1 MNKVMNWFT
10 DTLAPGMQKIFSNP
24 WIAAVASAMQKILP
38 FILVGSVISIY
49 NVFVRYIPSLPDLSF
64 VNTFSFGMM
73 SLIVAFMVAYFG
85 MIELD
90 HPKYTITAGLT
101 SLTVFIMALCPTMAT
116 ILKNPT
122 TGKMEL
128 TITDINFVGGSGL
141 FIAIIVALIVMIIFH
156 FYAKLHVLENSVSMP
171 DFVCEWIN
179 NIIPMTLIYL
189 VFGITVIT
197 IGFDLVGF
205 INTIFQPIINIGQS
219 LPGFIIICF
228 LYVLLYSVG
237 ISAWSLNA
245 IVKPILMAG
254 IAANAELALAG
265 ADPIHIVTTET
276 IFTTALIAMG
286 GLGGTLP
293 LNFLMLFKCK
303 SKKLKTMGKICI
315 APSIFN
321 INEPLVYGA
330 PIVFNPLLMIPMWLN
345 AVVGP
350 IIIWF
355 VMSGGLLNIPAG
367 VNNISRIPA
376 PICTWLT
383 TDDVR
388 AFLWFFILFI
398 IYGLI
403 WYPFLMKYDAQL
415 IKEEK
420 AKEAMKLDAQATE
433 HQEAKQA

>member
-1 MNKVMNWFT
+1 MKGIMNWFT
-10 DTLAPGMQKIFSNP
+10 NKLAPGMQKVFSNP

-73 SLIVAFMVAYFG
+73 SLIVAFMVTYFG
-85 MIELD
+85 MVELD

-101 SLTVFIMALCPTMAT
+101 SVTVFLMALCPTMAT
-116 ILKNPT
+116 LLKNET
-122 TGKMEL
+122 TGKTEL
-128 TITDINFVGGSGL
+128 TFTDINFLGGSGL
-141 FIAIIVALIVMIIFH
+141 FIAIIVGLVVMLIFH
-156 FYAKLHVLENSVSMP
+156 LYAKLHILEDSATMP

-179 NIIPMTLIYL
+179 NIVPMTIIYL
-189 VFGITVIT
+189 IFGVTVFT
-197 IGFDLVGF
+197 IGFDLVEF
-205 INTIFQPIINIGQS
+205 INLIFQPIVNLGQS
-219 LPGFIIICF
+219 LLGFVVICF

-254 IAANAELALAG
+254 IAANAEMALAG
-265 ADPIHIVTTET
+265 GSPIYIVTTET

-315 APSIFN
+315 GPSIFN

-330 PIVFNPLLMIPMWLN
+330 PIVFNPLLMIPMWIN
-345 AVVGP
+345 SIIGP
-350 IIIWF
+350 LIIWF
-355 VMSGGLLNIPAG
+355 VMKAGMLNIPAG

-383 TDDVR
+383 TDDFR
-388 AFLWFFILFI
+388 AFIWFLVLFI

-403 WYPFLMKYDAQL
+403 WYPFLMRYDNQL
-415 IKEEK
+415 VKEEHE
-420 AKEAMKLDAQATE
+420 KELLKKE
-433 HQEAKQA
+433 F

>member
-1 MNKVMNWFT
+1 MNKLMSWFT
-10 DTLAPGMQKIFSNP
+10 DSLAPGMQKIFDNP
-24 WIAAVASAMQKILP
+24 WISAVASSMQKILP

-101 SLTVFIMALCPTMAT
+101 SLTAFLLSLFPSMASIIVSDTG
-116 ILKNPT
+116 LKT
-122 TGKMEL
+122 FQ
-128 TITDINFVGGSGL
+128 IQDINYIGGSGL
-141 FIAIIVALIVMIIFH
+141 FISILIALFVMVVFH
-156 FYAKLHVLENSVSMP
+156 FYAKLHILEDSVSVP

-189 VFGITVIT
+189 VIGILT
-197 IGFDLVGF
+197 IQLQIDLVLF
-205 INTIFQPIINIGQS
+205 INWLFQPVVSIGQS
-219 LPGFIIICF
+219 LPGFIIISF
-228 LYVLLYSVG
+228 LYVLLYSLG

-254 IAANAELALAG
+254 ISANAELALAG
-265 ADPIHIVTTET
+265 GSPIYIVTTET
-276 IFTTALIAMG
+276 IFTTALVAMG
-286 GLGGTLP
+286 GLGATLP
-293 LNFLMLFKCK
+293 LNILMLVKCK

-315 APSIFN
+315 GPSIFN

-330 PIVFNPLLMIPMWLN
+330 PIVFNPLLMIPMWVN
-345 AVVGP
+345 SIVGAIVV
-350 IIIWF
+350 WF
-355 VMSGGLLNIPAG
+355 AMSLDFLNIPAG

-383 TDDVR
+383 TDDFR
-388 AFLWFFILFI
+388 AFIWFFVLFV
-398 IYGLI
+398 IYTII
-403 WYPFLMKYDAQL
+403 WYPFLMKYDKQL
-415 IKEEK
+415 LDKEK
-420 AKEAMKLDAQATE
+420 NK
-433 HQEAKQA
+433 

>member
-1 MNKVMNWFT
+1 MNQIMSWFT
-10 DTLAPGMQKIFSNP
+10 DKLAPGMQKIFSNP
-24 WIAAVASAMQKILP
+24 WVGAVASAMQKILP
-38 FILVGSVISIY
+38 FILVGSVVSIY
-49 NVFVRYIPSLPDLSF
+49 NVFVRYIPSLPDMSF

-73 SLIVAFMVAYFG
+73 SLIVSFMVAYFG
-85 MIELD
+85 MVELD

-101 SLTVFIMALCPTMAT
+101 SLTVFLMALCPTMAT
-116 ILKNPT
+116 LVKNAA
-122 TGKMEL
+122 TGKTEL
-128 TITDINFVGGSGL
+128 TITDINFLGGSGL
-141 FIAIIVALIVMIIFH
+141 FIAIIVALIVMVIFH
-156 FYAKLHVLENSVSMP
+156 FYAKLHVLENSASMP

-189 VFGITVIT
+189 VFGITVFT
-197 IGFDLVGF
+197 LGFDLVGF
-205 INTIFQPIINIGQS
+205 INMVFQPIVDIGQS
-219 LPGFIIICF
+219 LPGFVIICF

-265 ADPIHIVTTET
+265 GQPIHIVTTET

-303 SKKLKTMGKICI
+303 SKKLKTMGKICL
-315 APSIFN
+315 APSVFN

-330 PIVFNPLLMIPMWLN
+330 PIVFNPLLMIPMWMN
-345 AVVGP
+345 SVVGAL
-350 IIIWF
+350 IIWF
-355 VMSGGLLNIPAG
+355 IMRAGFLNIPAG

-383 TDDVR
+383 TDGYR
-388 AFLWFFILFI
+388 AFFWFFILFA
-398 IYGLI
+398 IYALI
-403 WYPFLMKYDAQL
+403 WYPFLMKYDKQL
-415 IKEEK
+415 VKEEQE
-420 AKEAMKLDAQATE
+420 KETVKKPL
-433 HQEAKQA
+433 

>member
-1 MNKVMNWFT
+1 MNKLMSWFT
-10 DTLAPGMQKIFSNP
+10 DSLAPGMQKIFDNP
-24 WIAAVASAMQKILP
+24 WISAVASSMQKILP

-101 SLTVFIMALCPTMAT
+101 SLTAFLLSLFPSMASIIVSDTG
-116 ILKNPT
+116 LKT
-122 TGKMEL
+122 FQ
-128 TITDINFVGGSGL
+128 IQDINYIGGSGL
-141 FIAIIVALIVMIIFH
+141 FISILIALFVMVVFH
-156 FYAKLHVLENSVSMP
+156 FYAKLHILEDSVSVP

-189 VFGITVIT
+189 VIGILT
-197 IGFDLVGF
+197 IQLQIDLVLF
-205 INTIFQPIINIGQS
+205 INWLFQPVVSIGQS
-219 LPGFIIICF
+219 LPGFIIISF
-228 LYVLLYSVG
+228 LYVLLYSLG

-254 IAANAELALAG
+254 ISANAELALAG
-265 ADPIHIVTTET
+265 GSPIYIVTTET
-276 IFTTALIAMG
+276 IFTTALVAMG
-286 GLGGTLP
+286 GLGATLP
-293 LNFLMLFKCK
+293 LNILMLVKCK

-315 APSIFN
+315 GPSIFN

-330 PIVFNPLLMIPMWLN
+330 PIVFNPLLMIPMWVN
-345 AVVGP
+345 SIVGAIVV
-350 IIIWF
+350 WF
-355 VMSGGLLNIPAG
+355 AMSLGFLNIPAG

-383 TDDVR
+383 TDDFR
-388 AFLWFFILFI
+388 AFIWFFVLFAI
-398 IYGLI
+398 
-403 WYPFLMKYDAQL
+403 
-415 IKEEK
+415 
-420 AKEAMKLDAQATE
+420 
-433 HQEAKQA
+433 

>member
-1 MNKVMNWFT
+1 MNQIMSWFT
-10 DTLAPGMQKIFSNP
+10 DKLAPGMQKIFSNP
-24 WIAAVASAMQKILP
+24 WVGAVASAMQKILP
-38 FILVGSVISIY
+38 FILVGSVVSIY
-49 NVFVRYIPSLPDLSF
+49 NVFVRYIPSLPDMSF

-73 SLIVAFMVAYFG
+73 SLIVSFMVAYFG
-85 MIELD
+85 MVELD

-101 SLTVFIMALCPTMAT
+101 SLTVFLMALCPTMAT
-116 ILKNPT
+116 LVKNAA
-122 TGKMEL
+122 TGKTEL
-128 TITDINFVGGSGL
+128 TITDINFLGGSGL
-141 FIAIIVALIVMIIFH
+141 FIAIIVALIVMVIFH
-156 FYAKLHVLENSVSMP
+156 FYAKLHVLENSASMP

-189 VFGITVIT
+189 VFGITVFT
-197 IGFDLVGF
+197 LGFDLVGF
-205 INTIFQPIINIGQS
+205 INMVFQPIVDIGQS
-219 LPGFIIICF
+219 LPGFVIICF

-265 ADPIHIVTTET
+265 GQPIHIVTTET

-303 SKKLKTMGKICI
+303 SKKLKTMGKICL
-315 APSIFN
+315 APSVFN

-330 PIVFNPLLMIPMWLN
+330 PIVFNPLLMIPMWMN
-345 AVVGP
+345 SAVGAL
-350 IIIWF
+350 IIWF
-355 VMSGGLLNIPAG
+355 IMRAGFLNIPAG

-383 TDDVR
+383 TDDYR
-388 AFLWFFILFI
+388 AFFWFFILFA
-398 IYGLI
+398 IYALI
-403 WYPFLMKYDAQL
+403 WYPFLMKYDKQL
-415 IKEEK
+415 VKEEQE
-420 AKEAMKLDAQATE
+420 KETVKKPL
-433 HQEAKQA
+433 

>member
-1 MNKVMNWFT
+1 MNNIMSWFT
-10 DTLAPGMQKIFSNP
+10 DKLAPGMQKIFSNP
-24 WIAAVASAMQKILP
+24 WVGAVASAMQKILP
-38 FILVGSVISIY
+38 FILVGSVVSIY
-49 NVFVRYIPSLPDLSF
+49 NVFVRYIPSLPDMSF

-73 SLIVAFMVAYFG
+73 SLIVSFMVAYFG

-101 SLTVFIMALCPTMAT
+101 SLTVFLMALCPTMAT
-116 ILKNPT
+116 LLKNAT
-122 TGKMEL
+122 TGKTEL
-128 TITDINFVGGSGL
+128 TITDINFLGGSGL
-141 FIAIIVALIVMIIFH
+141 FIAIIVALVVMIVFH
-156 FYAKLHVLENSVSMP
+156 FYAKLHVLENSASMP

-179 NIIPMTLIYL
+179 NIIPMTLVYL
-189 VFGITVIT
+189 LFGITVFT
-197 IGFDLVGF
+197 VGFDLVGF
-205 INTIFQPIINIGQS
+205 INMIFQPIVDIGQS
-219 LPGFIIICF
+219 LPGFVIICF

-265 ADPIHIVTTET
+265 GQPVNIVTTET

-303 SKKLKTMGKICI
+303 SKKLKTMGKICL

-330 PIVFNPLLMIPMWLN
+330 PIVFNPLLMIPMWMN
-345 AVVGP
+345 SIVGALM
-350 IIIWF
+350 IWF
-355 VMSGGLLNIPAG
+355 IMRAGFLNIPAG

-383 TDDVR
+383 TDDYR
-388 AFLWFFILFI
+388 AFIWFFVLFA

-403 WYPFLMKYDAQL
+403 WYPFLMKYDRQL
-415 IKEEK
+415 VKEEQE
-420 AKEAMKLDAQATE
+420 KEASK
-433 HQEAKQA
+433 KPV

>member
-1 MNKVMNWFT
+1 MKNMMSWFT
-10 DTLAPGMQKIFSNP
+10 EKLAPGMQKIFSNP
-24 WIAAVASAMQKILP
+24 WVGAVASAMQKILP
-38 FILVGSVISIY
+38 FILVGSVVSIY
-49 NVFVRYIPSLPDLSF
+49 NVFVRYIPSLPDLGY

-73 SLIVAFMVAYFG
+73 SLIVSFMVAYFG

-101 SLTVFIMALCPTMAT
+101 SLTVFLMALCPSMAT
-116 ILKNPT
+116 LLKNVET
-122 TGKMEL
+122 NKTEL
-128 TITDINFVGGSGL
+128 TITDINFLGGSGL
-141 FIAIIVALIVMIIFH
+141 FIAIMVALVVMVIFH
-156 FYAKLHVLENSVSMP
+156 FYAKLHVLENSATMP

-179 NIIPMTLIYL
+179 NIIPMTIIYL
-189 VFGITVIT
+189 GFGITVFT
-197 IGFDLVGF
+197 VGFDLVAF
-205 INTIFQPIINIGQS
+205 INMIFQPVVTIGQS
-219 LPGFIIICF
+219 LPGFVLICF

-265 ADPIHIVTTET
+265 GQPIYIVTTET

-303 SKKLKTMGKICI
+303 SKKLKTMGKICL

-330 PIVFNPLLMIPMWLN
+330 PIVFNPLLMIPMWMN
-345 AVVGP
+345 SIVGAL
-350 IIIWF
+350 IIWF
-355 VMSGGLLNIPAG
+355 IMKAGFLNIPAG

-383 TDDVR
+383 TDDFR
-388 AFLWFFILFI
+388 AFLWFFVLFV

-403 WYPFLMKYDAQL
+403 WYPFLMKYDRQL
-415 IKEEK
+415 VKEEQE
-420 AKEAMKLDAQATE
+420 KEIKKVE
-433 HQEAKQA
+433 KG

>member
-1 MNKVMNWFT
+1 MNQIMSWFT
-10 DTLAPGMQKIFSNP
+10 DKLEPVMQKIFSNP
-24 WIAAVASAMQKILP
+24 WVGAVASAMQKILP
-38 FILVGSVISIY
+38 FILVGSVVSIY
-49 NVFVRYIPSLPDLSF
+49 NVFVRYIPSLPDMSF

-73 SLIVAFMVAYFG
+73 SLIVSFMVAYFG
-85 MIELD
+85 MVELD

-101 SLTVFIMALCPTMAT
+101 SLTVFLMALCPTMAT
-116 ILKNPT
+116 LVKNAA
-122 TGKMEL
+122 TGKTEL
-128 TITDINFVGGSGL
+128 TITDINFLGGSGL
-141 FIAIIVALIVMIIFH
+141 FIAIIVALIVMVIFH
-156 FYAKLHVLENSVSMP
+156 FYAKLHVLENSASMP

-189 VFGITVIT
+189 VFGITVFT
-197 IGFDLVGF
+197 LGFDLVGF
-205 INTIFQPIINIGQS
+205 INMVFQPIVDIGQS
-219 LPGFIIICF
+219 LPGFVIICF

-265 ADPIHIVTTET
+265 GQPIHIVTTET

-303 SKKLKTMGKICI
+303 SKKLKTMGKICL
-315 APSIFN
+315 APSVFN

-330 PIVFNPLLMIPMWLN
+330 PIVFNPLLMIPMWMN
-345 AVVGP
+345 SVVGAL
-350 IIIWF
+350 IIWF
-355 VMSGGLLNIPAG
+355 IMRAGFLNIPAG

-383 TDDVR
+383 TDDYR
-388 AFLWFFILFI
+388 AFFWFFILFA
-398 IYGLI
+398 IYALI
-403 WYPFLMKYDAQL
+403 WYPFLMKYDKQL
-415 IKEEK
+415 VKEEQE
-420 AKEAMKLDAQATE
+420 KETVKKPL
-433 HQEAKQA
+433 

>member
-1 MNKVMNWFT
+1 MNQIMSWFT
-10 DTLAPGMQKIFSNP
+10 DKLAPGMQKIFSNP
-24 WIAAVASAMQKILP
+24 WVGAVASAMQKILP
-38 FILVGSVISIY
+38 FILVGSVVSIY
-49 NVFVRYIPSLPDLSF
+49 NVFVRYIPSLPDMSF

-73 SLIVAFMVAYFG
+73 SLIVSFMAAYFG
-85 MIELD
+85 MVELD

-101 SLTVFIMALCPTMAT
+101 SLTVFLMALCPTMAT
-116 ILKNPT
+116 LVKNAA
-122 TGKMEL
+122 TGKTEL
-128 TITDINFVGGSGL
+128 TITDINFLGGSGL
-141 FIAIIVALIVMIIFH
+141 FIAIIVALIVMVIFH
-156 FYAKLHVLENSVSMP
+156 FYAKLHVLENSASMP

-189 VFGITVIT
+189 VFGITVFT
-197 IGFDLVGF
+197 LGFDLVGF
-205 INTIFQPIINIGQS
+205 INMVFQPIVDIGQS
-219 LPGFIIICF
+219 LPGFVIICF

-265 ADPIHIVTTET
+265 GQPIHIVTTET

-303 SKKLKTMGKICI
+303 SKKLKTMGKICL
-315 APSIFN
+315 APSVFN

-330 PIVFNPLLMIPMWLN
+330 PIVFNPLLMIPMWMN
-345 AVVGP
+345 SVVGAL
-350 IIIWF
+350 IIWF
-355 VMSGGLLNIPAG
+355 IMRAGFLNIPAG

-383 TDDVR
+383 TDDYR
-388 AFLWFFILFI
+388 AFFWFFILFA
-398 IYGLI
+398 IYALI
-403 WYPFLMKYDAQL
+403 WYPFLMKYDKQL
-415 IKEEK
+415 VKEEQE
-420 AKEAMKLDAQATE
+420 KETVKKPL
-433 HQEAKQA
+433 

>member
-1 MNKVMNWFT
+1 MNQIMSWFT
-10 DTLAPGMQKIFSNP
+10 DKLAPGMQKIFSNP
-24 WIAAVASAMQKILP
+24 WVGAVASAMQKILP
-38 FILVGSVISIY
+38 FILVGSVVSIY
-49 NVFVRYIPSLPDLSF
+49 NVFVRYIPSLPDMSF

-73 SLIVAFMVAYFG
+73 SLIVSFMVAYFG
-85 MIELD
+85 MVELD

-101 SLTVFIMALCPTMAT
+101 SLTVFLMALCPTMAT
-116 ILKNPT
+116 LVKNAA
-122 TGKMEL
+122 TGKTEL
-128 TITDINFVGGSGL
+128 TITDINFLGGSGL
-141 FIAIIVALIVMIIFH
+141 FIAIIVALIVMVIFH
-156 FYAKLHVLENSVSMP
+156 FYAKLHVLENSASMP

-189 VFGITVIT
+189 VFGITVFT
-197 IGFDLVGF
+197 LGFDLVGF
-205 INTIFQPIINIGQS
+205 INMVFQPIVDIGQS
-219 LPGFIIICF
+219 LPGFVIICF

-265 ADPIHIVTTET
+265 GQPIHIVTTET

-303 SKKLKTMGKICI
+303 SKKLKTMGKIWL
-315 APSIFN
+315 APSVFN

-330 PIVFNPLLMIPMWLN
+330 PIVFNPLLMIPMWMN
-345 AVVGP
+345 SVVGAL
-350 IIIWF
+350 IIWF
-355 VMSGGLLNIPAG
+355 IMRAGFLNIPAG

-383 TDDVR
+383 TDDYR
-388 AFLWFFILFI
+388 AFFWFFILFA
-398 IYGLI
+398 IYALI
-403 WYPFLMKYDAQL
+403 WYPFLMKYDKQL
-415 IKEEK
+415 VKEEQE
-420 AKEAMKLDAQATE
+420 KETVKKPL
-433 HQEAKQA
+433 

>member
-1 MNKVMNWFT
+1 MKGIMNWFT
-10 DTLAPGMQKIFSNP
+10 NKLAPGMQKVFSNP

-73 SLIVAFMVAYFG
+73 SLIVAFMVTYFG
-85 MIELD
+85 MVELD

-101 SLTVFIMALCPTMAT
+101 SVTVFLMALCPTMAT
-116 ILKNPT
+116 LLQNAT
-122 TGKMEL
+122 TGKTEL
-128 TITDINFVGGSGL
+128 TFTDINFLGGSGL
-141 FIAIIVALIVMIIFH
+141 FIAIIVGLVVMLIFH
-156 FYAKLHVLENSVSMP
+156 LYAKLHILEDSATMP

-179 NIIPMTLIYL
+179 NIVPMTIIYL
-189 VFGITVIT
+189 IFGVTVFT
-197 IGFDLVGF
+197 IGFDLVEF
-205 INTIFQPIINIGQS
+205 INLIFQPIVNLGQS
-219 LPGFIIICF
+219 LPGFVVICF

-254 IAANAELALAG
+254 IAANAEMALAG
-265 ADPIHIVTTET
+265 GSPIYIVTTET

-315 APSIFN
+315 GPSIFN

-330 PIVFNPLLMIPMWLN
+330 PIVFNPLLMIPMWIN
-345 AVVGP
+345 SIIGP
-350 IIIWF
+350 LIIWF
-355 VMSGGLLNIPAG
+355 VMKAGMLNIPAG

-383 TDDVR
+383 TDDFR
-388 AFLWFFILFI
+388 AFIWFLVLFI

-403 WYPFLMKYDAQL
+403 WYPFLMRYDNQL
-415 IKEEK
+415 VKEEHE
-420 AKEAMKLDAQATE
+420 KELLKKE
-433 HQEAKQA
+433 F

>member
-1 MNKVMNWFT
+1 MKGIMNWFT
-10 DTLAPGMQKIFSNP
+10 NKLAPGMQKVFSNP

-73 SLIVAFMVAYFG
+73 SLIVAFMVTYFG
-85 MIELD
+85 MVELD

-101 SLTVFIMALCPTMAT
+101 SVTVFLMALCPTMAT
-116 ILKNPT
+116 LLKNAA
-122 TGKMEL
+122 TGKTEL
-128 TITDINFVGGSGL
+128 TFTDINFLGGSGL
-141 FIAIIVALIVMIIFH
+141 FIAIIVGLVVMLIFH
-156 FYAKLHVLENSVSMP
+156 LYAKLHILEDSATMP

-179 NIIPMTLIYL
+179 NIVPMTIIYL
-189 VFGITVIT
+189 IFGVTVFT
-197 IGFDLVGF
+197 IGFDLVEF
-205 INTIFQPIINIGQS
+205 INLIFQPIVNLGQS
-219 LPGFIIICF
+219 LLGFVVICF

-254 IAANAELALAG
+254 IAANAEMALAG
-265 ADPIHIVTTET
+265 GSPIYIVTTET

-315 APSIFN
+315 GPSIFN

-330 PIVFNPLLMIPMWLN
+330 PIVFNPLLMIPMWIN
-345 AVVGP
+345 SIIGP
-350 IIIWF
+350 LIIWF
-355 VMSGGLLNIPAG
+355 VMKAGMLNIPAG

-383 TDDVR
+383 TDDFR
-388 AFLWFFILFI
+388 AFIWFLVLFI

-403 WYPFLMKYDAQL
+403 WYPFLMRYDNQL
-415 IKEEK
+415 VKEEHE
-420 AKEAMKLDAQATE
+420 KELLKKE
-433 HQEAKQA
+433 F

>member
-1 MNKVMNWFT
+1 MKGIMNWFT
-10 DTLAPGMQKIFSNP
+10 NKLAPGMQKVFSNP

-73 SLIVAFMVAYFG
+73 SLIVAFMVTYFG
-85 MIELD
+85 MVELD

-101 SLTVFIMALCPTMAT
+101 SVTVFLMALCPTMAPL
-116 ILKNPT
+116 LKNAT
-122 TGKMEL
+122 TGKTEI
-128 TITDINFVGGSGL
+128 TFTDINFLGGSGL
-141 FIAIIVALIVMIIFH
+141 FIAIIVGLVVMLIFH
-156 FYAKLHVLENSVSMP
+156 LYAKLHILEDSATMP

-179 NIIPMTLIYL
+179 NIVPMTIIYL
-189 VFGITVIT
+189 IFGVTVFT
-197 IGFDLVGF
+197 IGFDLVEF
-205 INTIFQPIINIGQS
+205 INLIFQPIVNLGQS
-219 LPGFIIICF
+219 LLGFVVICF

-254 IAANAELALAG
+254 IAANAEMALAG
-265 ADPIHIVTTET
+265 GSPIYIVTTET

-315 APSIFN
+315 GPSIFN

-330 PIVFNPLLMIPMWLN
+330 PIVFTPLLMIPMWIN
-345 AVVGP
+345 SIIGP
-350 IIIWF
+350 LIIWF
-355 VMSGGLLNIPAG
+355 VMKAGMLNIPAG

-383 TDDVR
+383 TDDFR
-388 AFLWFFILFI
+388 AFIWFLVLFI

-403 WYPFLMKYDAQL
+403 WYPFLMRYDNQL
-415 IKEEK
+415 VKEEHE
-420 AKEAMKLDAQATE
+420 KELLKKE
-433 HQEAKQA
+433 F

>member
-1 MNKVMNWFT
+1 MKGIMNWFT
-10 DTLAPGMQKIFSNP
+10 NKLAPGMQKVFSNP

-73 SLIVAFMVAYFG
+73 SLIVAFMVTYFG
-85 MIELD
+85 MVELD

-101 SLTVFIMALCPTMAT
+101 SVTVFLMALWPTMAT
-116 ILKNPT
+116 LLKNAT
-122 TGKMEL
+122 TGKTEL
-128 TITDINFVGGSGL
+128 TFTDINFLGGSGL
-141 FIAIIVALIVMIIFH
+141 FIAIIVGLVVMLIFH
-156 FYAKLHVLENSVSMP
+156 LYAKLHILEDSATMP

-179 NIIPMTLIYL
+179 NIVPMTIIYL
-189 VFGITVIT
+189 IFGVTVFT
-197 IGFDLVGF
+197 IGFDLVEF
-205 INTIFQPIINIGQS
+205 INLIFQPIVNLGQS
-219 LPGFIIICF
+219 LLGFVVICF

-254 IAANAELALAG
+254 IAANAEMALAG
-265 ADPIHIVTTET
+265 GSPIYIVTTET

-315 APSIFN
+315 GPSIFN

-330 PIVFNPLLMIPMWLN
+330 PIVFNPLLMIPMWIN
-345 AVVGP
+345 SIIGP
-350 IIIWF
+350 LIIWF
-355 VMSGGLLNIPAG
+355 VMKAGMLNIPAG

-383 TDDVR
+383 TDDFR
-388 AFLWFFILFI
+388 AFIWFLVLFI

-403 WYPFLMKYDAQL
+403 WYPFLMRYDNQL
-415 IKEEK
+415 VKEEHE
-420 AKEAMKLDAQATE
+420 KELLKKE
-433 HQEAKQA
+433 F

>member
-1 MNKVMNWFT
+1 MNNIMSWFT
-10 DTLAPGMQKIFSNP
+10 DKLAPGMQKIFSNP
-24 WIAAVASAMQKILP
+24 WVGAVASAMQKILP
-38 FILVGSVISIY
+38 FILVGSVVSIY
-49 NVFVRYIPSLPDLSF
+49 NVFVRYIPSLPDMSF

-73 SLIVAFMVAYFG
+73 SLIVSFMVAYFG

-101 SLTVFIMALCPTMAT
+101 SLTVFLMALCPTMAT
-116 ILKNPT
+116 LLKNAT
-122 TGKMEL
+122 TGKTEL
-128 TITDINFVGGSGL
+128 TITDINFLGGSGL
-141 FIAIIVALIVMIIFH
+141 FIAIIVALVVMVIFH
-156 FYAKLHVLENSVSMP
+156 FYAKLHVLENSASMP

-189 VFGITVIT
+189 LFGITVFT
-197 IGFDLVGF
+197 VGFDLVGF
-205 INTIFQPIINIGQS
+205 INMIFQPIVDIGQS
-219 LPGFIIICF
+219 LPGFVIICF

-265 ADPIHIVTTET
+265 GQPVNIVTTET

-303 SKKLKTMGKICI
+303 SKKLKTMGKICL

-330 PIVFNPLLMIPMWLN
+330 PIVFNPLLMIPMWMN
-345 AVVGP
+345 SIVGALM
-350 IIIWF
+350 IWF
-355 VMSGGLLNIPAG
+355 IMRAGFLNIPAG

-383 TDDVR
+383 TDDYR
-388 AFLWFFILFI
+388 AFIWFFVLFA

-403 WYPFLMKYDAQL
+403 WYPFLMKYDRQL
-415 IKEEK
+415 VKEEQE
-420 AKEAMKLDAQATE
+420 KEASK
-433 HQEAKQA
+433 KPV

>member
-1 MNKVMNWFT
+1 MNQIMSWFT
-10 DTLAPGMQKIFSNP
+10 DKLAPGMQKIFSNP
-24 WIAAVASAMQKILP
+24 WVGAVASAMQKILP
-38 FILVGSVISIY
+38 FILVGSVVSIY
-49 NVFVRYIPSLPDLSF
+49 NVFVRYIPSLPDMSF

-73 SLIVAFMVAYFG
+73 SLIVSFMVAYFG
-85 MIELD
+85 MVELD

-101 SLTVFIMALCPTMAT
+101 SLTVFLMALCPTMAT
-116 ILKNPT
+116 LVKNAA
-122 TGKMEL
+122 TGKTEL
-128 TITDINFVGGSGL
+128 TITDINFLGGSGL
-141 FIAIIVALIVMIIFH
+141 FIAIIVALIVMVIFH
-156 FYAKLHVLENSVSMP
+156 FYAKLHVLENSASMP

-189 VFGITVIT
+189 VFGITVFT
-197 IGFDLVGF
+197 LGFDLVGF
-205 INTIFQPIINIGQS
+205 INMVFQPIVDIGQS
-219 LPGFIIICF
+219 LPGFVIICF

-265 ADPIHIVTTET
+265 GQPIQIVTTET

-303 SKKLKTMGKICI
+303 SKKLKTMGKICL
-315 APSIFN
+315 APSVFN

-330 PIVFNPLLMIPMWLN
+330 PIVFNPLLMIPMWMN
-345 AVVGP
+345 SVVGAL
-350 IIIWF
+350 IIWF
-355 VMSGGLLNIPAG
+355 IMRAGFLNIPAG

-383 TDDVR
+383 TDDYR
-388 AFLWFFILFI
+388 AFFWFFILFA
-398 IYGLI
+398 IYALI
-403 WYPFLMKYDAQL
+403 WYPFLMKYDKQL
-415 IKEEK
+415 VKEEQE
-420 AKEAMKLDAQATE
+420 KETVKKPL
-433 HQEAKQA
+433 

>member
-1 MNKVMNWFT
+1 MNQIMSWFT
-10 DTLAPGMQKIFSNP
+10 DKLAPGMQKIFSNP
-24 WIAAVASAMQKILP
+24 WVGAVASAMQKILP
-38 FILVGSVISIY
+38 FILVGSVVSIY
-49 NVFVRYIPSLPDLSF
+49 NVFVRYIPSLPDMSF

-73 SLIVAFMVAYFG
+73 SLIVSFMVAYFG
-85 MIELD
+85 MVELD

-101 SLTVFIMALCPTMAT
+101 SLTVFLMALCPTMAT
-116 ILKNPT
+116 LVKNAA
-122 TGKMEL
+122 TGKTEL
-128 TITDINFVGGSGL
+128 TITDINFLGGSGL
-141 FIAIIVALIVMIIFH
+141 FIAIIVALIVMVIFH
-156 FYAKLHVLENSVSMP
+156 FYAKLHVLENSASMP

-189 VFGITVIT
+189 VFGITVFT
-197 IGFDLVGF
+197 LGFDLVGF
-205 INTIFQPIINIGQS
+205 INMVFQPIVDIGQS
-219 LPGFIIICF
+219 LPGFVIICF

-265 ADPIHIVTTET
+265 GQPIHIVTTET

-303 SKKLKTMGKICI
+303 SKKLKTMGKICL
-315 APSIFN
+315 APSVFN

-330 PIVFNPLLMIPMWLN
+330 PIVFNPLLMIPMWMN
-345 AVVGP
+345 SVVGAL
-350 IIIWF
+350 IIWF
-355 VMSGGLLNIPAG
+355 IMRAGFLNIPAG

-383 TDDVR
+383 TDDYR
-388 AFLWFFILFI
+388 AFFWFFILFA
-398 IYGLI
+398 IYALI
-403 WYPFLMKYDAQL
+403 WYPFLIL
-415 IKEEK
+415 RGGSLTGLKEEQE
-420 AKEAMKLDAQATE
+420 KETVKKPL
-433 HQEAKQA
+433 

>member
-1 MNKVMNWFT
+1 MNQIMSWFT
-10 DTLAPGMQKIFSNP
+10 DKLAPGMQKIFSNP
-24 WIAAVASAMQKILP
+24 WVWAVASAMQKILP
-38 FILVGSVISIY
+38 FILVGSVVSIY
-49 NVFVRYIPSLPDLSF
+49 NVFVRYIPSLPDMSF

-73 SLIVAFMVAYFG
+73 SLIVSFMVAYFG
-85 MIELD
+85 MVELD

-101 SLTVFIMALCPTMAT
+101 SLTVFLMALCPTMAT
-116 ILKNPT
+116 LVKNT
-122 TGKMEL
+122 ATGKTEL
-128 TITDINFVGGSGL
+128 TITDINFLGGSGL
-141 FIAIIVALIVMIIFH
+141 FIAIIVALIVMVIFH
-156 FYAKLHVLENSVSMP
+156 FYAKLHVLENSASMP

-189 VFGITVIT
+189 VFGITVFT
-197 IGFDLVGF
+197 LGFDLVGF
-205 INTIFQPIINIGQS
+205 INMVFQPIVDIGQS
-219 LPGFIIICF
+219 LPGFVIICF

-265 ADPIHIVTTET
+265 GKPINIVTTET

-303 SKKLKTMGKICI
+303 SKKLKTMGKICL
-315 APSIFN
+315 APSVFN

-330 PIVFNPLLMIPMWLN
+330 PIVFNPLLMIPMWMN
-345 AVVGP
+345 SVVGAL
-350 IIIWF
+350 IIWF
-355 VMSGGLLNIPAG
+355 IMRAGFLNIPAG

-383 TDDVR
+383 TDDYR
-388 AFLWFFILFI
+388 AFFWFFILFA
-398 IYGLI
+398 IYALI
-403 WYPFLMKYDAQL
+403 WYPFLMKYDKQL
-415 IKEEK
+415 VKEEQE
-420 AKEAMKLDAQATE
+420 KETVKKPL
-433 HQEAKQA
+433 

>member
-1 MNKVMNWFT
+1 MNKLMSWFT
-10 DTLAPGMQKIFSNP
+10 DSLAPGMQKIFDNP
-24 WIAAVASAMQKILP
+24 WISAVASSMQKILP

-101 SLTVFIMALCPTMAT
+101 SLTAFLLSLFPSMASIIVSDTG
-116 ILKNPT
+116 LKT
-122 TGKMEL
+122 FQ
-128 TITDINFVGGSGL
+128 IQDINYIGGSGL
-141 FIAIIVALIVMIIFH
+141 FISILIALFVMVVFH
-156 FYAKLHVLENSVSMP
+156 FYAKLHILEDSVSVP

-189 VFGITVIT
+189 VIGILT
-197 IGFDLVGF
+197 IQLQIDLVLF
-205 INTIFQPIINIGQS
+205 INWLFQPVVNIGQS
-219 LPGFIIICF
+219 LPGFIIISF
-228 LYVLLYSVG
+228 LYVLLYSLG

-254 IAANAELALAG
+254 ISANAELALAG
-265 ADPIHIVTTET
+265 GSPIYIVTTET
-276 IFTTALIAMG
+276 IFTTALVAMG
-286 GLGGTLP
+286 GLGATLP
-293 LNFLMLFKCK
+293 LNILMLVKCK

-315 APSIFN
+315 GPSIFN

-330 PIVFNPLLMIPMWLN
+330 PIVFNPLLMIPMWVN
-345 AVVGP
+345 SIVGAIVV
-350 IIIWF
+350 WF
-355 VMSGGLLNIPAG
+355 AMSLGFLNIPAG

-383 TDDVR
+383 TDDFR
-388 AFLWFFILFI
+388 AFIWFFVLFV
-398 IYGLI
+398 IYTII
-403 WYPFLMKYDAQL
+403 WYPFLMKYDKQL
-415 IKEEK
+415 LDKEK
-420 AKEAMKLDAQATE
+420 NK
-433 HQEAKQA
+433 

>member
-1 MNKVMNWFT
+1 MNHIMSWFT
-10 DTLAPGMQKIFSNP
+10 DKLAPGMQKIFSNP
-24 WIAAVASAMQKILP
+24 WVGAVASAMQKILP
-38 FILVGSVISIY
+38 FILVGSVVSIY
-49 NVFVRYIPSLPDLSF
+49 NVFVRYIPSLPDMSF

-73 SLIVAFMVAYFG
+73 SLIVSFMVAYFG
-85 MIELD
+85 MVELD

-101 SLTVFIMALCPTMAT
+101 SLTVFLMALCPTMAT
-116 ILKNPT
+116 LLKNAT
-122 TGKMEL
+122 TGKTEL
-128 TITDINFVGGSGL
+128 TITDINFLGGSGL
-141 FIAIIVALIVMIIFH
+141 FIAIIVALVVMVIFH
-156 FYAKLHVLENSVSMP
+156 FYAKLHVLENSASMP

-189 VFGITVIT
+189 LFGITVFT
-197 IGFDLVGF
+197 VGFDLVGF
-205 INTIFQPIINIGQS
+205 INMVFQPIVDIGQS
-219 LPGFIIICF
+219 LPGFVIICF

-265 ADPIHIVTTET
+265 GQPVNIVTTET

-303 SKKLKTMGKICI
+303 SKKLKTMGKICL

-330 PIVFNPLLMIPMWLN
+330 PIVFNPLLMIPMWMN
-345 AVVGP
+345 SIVGALM
-350 IIIWF
+350 IWF
-355 VMSGGLLNIPAG
+355 IMRAGFLNIPAG

-383 TDDVR
+383 TDDYR
-388 AFLWFFILFI
+388 AFIWFFILFA

-403 WYPFLMKYDAQL
+403 WYPFLMKYDRQL
-415 IKEEK
+415 VKEEQE
-420 AKEAMKLDAQATE
+420 KEAIKKTA
-433 HQEAKQA
+433 